1 MGRSERRDHDTGD
14 GDVGLR
20 PTDGVE
26 RISTG
31 ESAEART
38 AVIAVGRPTFDVESA
53 SSLVVDA
60 LDLLRSLD
68 LPVVGDAT
76 IHTSADRVDAAG
88 RHWPNDIDTLVV
100 VFATFTDS
108 TVPAA
113 AVAAARAANRCGRPL
128 RVVLWSFPEPRLEA
142 RLVWNSLCGAILT
155 NYRLRNEGLD
165 VELVHRRPDDVEA
178 RAELVAALSRP
189 VGRVARTT
197 TGDPLVGVGIGA
209 DAEAVDRIVAGLER
223 ATIGIIGRP
232 PAGFEPCQR
241 APSPSPTGTRFEDV
255 PLDALF
261 DAADAVDRSSGQVT
275 PVCERVEVRDLVAIG
290 DRSPDGLHQ
299 SLRLHDGLRQLADAR
314 GFDALA
320 VRCWP
325 ECFTRWGGAACAPL
339 ALLSDAGL
347 PSACEADANGALT
360 GLLLELATGRAA
372 FLADLVDIDREA
384 NTCTFWHCGVAPP
397 SLANPAQPIV
407 AIDHPNRRIP
417 LALHFGLAPGPMT
430 ICRLSRSGGRL
441 RLVLGIGEALDQP
454 PPFAG
459 TSGTVRFQTPVD
471 VVLRRLTDE
480 AVEHHLVVA
489 AGDHRPIL
497 AAVADRLDLPLIV
510 VAD

>member
-14 GDVGLR
+14 GGVTHR

-26 RISTG
+26 RTSTG
-31 ESAEART
+31 ESDEVTT
-38 AVIAVGRPTFDVESA
+38 AVIAVGRPTFEVESA
-53 SSLVVDA
+53 SPLVLGA
-60 LDLLRSLD
+60 LDLLRSLG
-68 LPVVGDAT
+68 LPSVGDAA
-76 IHTSADRVDAAG
+76 IHTSADQVDAAA
-88 RHWPNDIDTLVV
+88 RRWPNDLDTLVV

-113 AVAAARAANRCGRPL
+113 AVAAARAADRCGRPL
-128 RVVLWSFPEPRLEA
+128 RVVLWSFPEPRLES
-142 RLVWNSLCGAILT
+142 RLVWNSLCGAILA
-155 NYRLRNEGLD
+155 NYRLRNEGLE

-178 RAELVAALSRP
+178 RGELVAALSRP

-197 TGDPLVGVGIGA
+197 TGDPLVGPA
-209 DAEAVDRIVAGLER
+209 PDAAAVDRIVAGLER

-241 APSPSPTGTRFEDV
+241 AVSPSPTGTRFEDV

-261 DAADAVDRSSGQVT
+261 DAADAVDRSSGQS
-275 PVCERVEVRDLVAIG
+275 PPACERLEVRDLVAIG
-290 DRSPDGLHQ
+290 DRSPDALHQ

-384 NTCTFWHCGVAPP
+384 NTCAFWHCGVAPP

-441 RLVLGIGEALDQP
+441 RLVLGIGEALDLP
-454 PPFAG
+454 APFAG